1 MVSLICRLSLLGF
14 SIAVT
19 DDTTGDHQS
28 GDETST
34 DEISIL
40 IVEDEKDLAD
50 MYAAYLEDE
59 YTVDVVYSGQEALD
73 ALSENIDI
81 VLLDRR
87 MPVVSGNEVLAYIEE
102 QGYNCRVAMVT
113 AVNPDFDIIDLRID
127 DYLVKPVS
135 YSDIRE
141 TVDRMLNL
149 EAYNERMRDLTS
161 KKLKRNVLELEK
173 TKAELSES
181 DEFEQ
186 LNEAIAELE
195 SEVDSIT
202 AELDTDAI
210 QKTR

>member
-1 MVSLICRLSLLGF
+1 MVSLICRLLLLGF
-14 SIAVT
+14 SIAVI
-19 DDTTGDHQS
+19 DDMSGDHQS
-28 GDETST
+28 VDETPPE
-34 DEISIL
+34 EISIL

-50 MYAAYLEDE
+50 MYGAYLEDE

-73 ALSENIDI
+73 TLSEDIDI

-102 QGYNCRVAMVT
+102 KGYNCRVAMVT

-135 YSDIRE
+135 HSDIRE
-141 TVDRMLNL
+141 TVDRMLKL

-181 DEFEQ
+181 EEFEQ
-186 LNEAIAELE
+186 LNEEIAELE